1 MKLCWVDLRDRGALT
16 GALREEALHQ
26 RIDAIVVADPADL
39 AALPPT
45 VTKVLM
51 PAGAVPEDVGAAD
64 IVVVDA
70 ARPDEYAAVSARH
83 PAVRVG
89 RYVEV
94 TDASSLELACRYAH
108 TDAWT
113 VLRFRDPTKIPLEIV
128 LAAAA
133 GADGSII
140 TVVDDPTDAAV
151 VFGVLEHGPDGVL
164 MAPVA
169 VGDVTRLKAAA
180 APPVPDLL
188 LVELTVTG
196 ISHVGVGERA
206 CVDTCAYLRQD
217 EGILVGS
224 HARGMLLCASETHP
238 LPYMPT
244 RPFRVNAGALM
255 SYTLAEAG
263 HTRYLSELRSGSRVL
278 AVDVKGAARVVTV
291 GRTKIESR
299 PLLSIDAVAP
309 DGRTVNAIV
318 QDDWHVRILG
328 PAGTPLN
335 STALR
340 PGEVVLG
347 YLPDADRHVGY
358 PIDELCYEQ

>member
-51 PAGAVPEDVGAAD
+51 PAGAVPEDVGA
-64 IVVVDA
+64 
-70 ARPDEYAAVSARH
+70 
-83 PAVRVG
+83 
-89 RYVEV
+89 
-94 TDASSLELACRYAH
+94 
-108 TDAWT
+108 
-113 VLRFRDPTKIPLEIV
+113 
-128 LAAAA
+128 
-133 GADGSII
+133 I

-217 EGILVGS
+217 E
-224 HARGMLLCASETHP
+224 
-238 LPYMPT
+238 
-244 RPFRVNAGALM
+244 
-255 SYTLAEAG
+255 
-263 HTRYLSELRSGSRVL
+263 
-278 AVDVKGAARVVTV
+278 
-291 GRTKIESR
+291 
-299 PLLSIDAVAP
+299 
-309 DGRTVNAIV
+309 
-318 QDDWHVRILG
+318 
-328 PAGTPLN
+328 
-335 STALR
+335 
-340 PGEVVLG
+340 
-347 YLPDADRHVGY
+347 
-358 PIDELCYEQ
+358 